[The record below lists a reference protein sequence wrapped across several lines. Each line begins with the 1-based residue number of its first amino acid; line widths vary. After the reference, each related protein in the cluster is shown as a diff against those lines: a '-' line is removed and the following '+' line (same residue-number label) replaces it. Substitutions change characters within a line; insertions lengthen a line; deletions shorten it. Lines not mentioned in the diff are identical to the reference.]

1 MNRPPRGR
9 GRRHVNRNVRGNA
22 SNLGNPAHS
31 GPSQGGNAG
40 NVGDNGDAIDRINQ
54 LAAAVTQMATM
65 LTQINGMP
73 IPPEVQQLGGE
84 IPRLE
89 ASHHNENPSGDGRGR
104 APTVSHRAA
113 NTNRGPEGSRHE
125 NERSHNV
132 ADNSQNLSHHENRQR
147 HDLRDDLNSR
157 LHGQDMRNRIN
168 ERRAGRAP
176 HPEDEPLYLRQRFAE
191 IQNNP
196 VYQQIAD
203 LQEQIERLQRNND
216 PRNVAVRNLL
226 EEAESPFSED
236 IRAAPM
242 PPRLKLPDLKYDGTG
257 DPSEHLETYKS
268 WMELNSATNAFQ
280 CRAFVITLTGIARR
294 WFRTLRPGSVFSFR
308 QLSESFISQFAV
320 NKVQRKPARHLY
332 TVRQKENESTEAFL
346 NQFVKEEMSVK
357 DRNDSTAC
365 GALMAGL
372 RSATVLKYMVSI
384 KEDVSYPELISEID
398 SQAGSSKAKENGNS
412 NGKKNNVGNRNPIEN
427 QIPRF
432 CDYTPTTVPVA
443 TIYTENE
450 HLGIFTIPPAI
461 KTPVNR
467 RDNTKYCRY
476 HRDIGHITEECRV
489 LKDEI
494 ERNGDQQP
502 RQPAQENQQPEQE
515 GEDIEVR
522 VIIGGPA
529 TGDTNRAR
537 KNYARQARSEPF
549 PHQINLAEHKNK
561 APRLSNEPIIFTEE
575 EASGLWHPHK
585 DAIVVA
591 LRIASR
597 KVYKILI
604 DNGSSADI
612 LFRSTLNRMDLVGAK
627 FNPIKSALYGF
638 TGDSIHS
645 EGVLNLPVELGTHPC
660 QHIQSVE
667 FVVVDCPSSYNA
679 IIGRPT
685 LNAIQAVTS
694 TYHLL
699 VKFPTVGGI
708 GILKGDQ
715 QASRDIYEAANR
727 SSNAHRMN
735 IIKTCKGPLEHPP
748 PRTIAID
755 SGAGHPPPNKKSS
768 SHEKFLQ

>member
-1 MNRPPRGR
+1 
-9 GRRHVNRNVRGNA
+9 
-22 SNLGNPAHS
+22 
-31 GPSQGGNAG
+31 
-40 NVGDNGDAIDRINQ
+40 
-54 LAAAVTQMATM
+54 
-65 LTQINGMP
+65 
-73 IPPEVQQLGGE
+73 
-84 IPRLE
+84 
-89 ASHHNENPSGDGRGR
+89 
-104 APTVSHRAA
+104 
-113 NTNRGPEGSRHE
+113 
-125 NERSHNV
+125 
-132 ADNSQNLSHHENRQR
+132 
-147 HDLRDDLNSR
+147 
-157 LHGQDMRNRIN
+157 
-168 ERRAGRAP
+168 
-176 HPEDEPLYLRQRFAE
+176 
-191 IQNNP
+191 
-196 VYQQIAD
+196 
-203 LQEQIERLQRNND
+203 
-216 PRNVAVRNLL
+216 
-226 EEAESPFSED
+226 
-236 IRAAPM
+236 
-242 PPRLKLPDLKYDGTG
+242 
-257 DPSEHLETYKS
+257 
-268 WMELNSATNAFQ
+268 MELNSATNAFQ

-346 NQFVKEEMSVK
+346 NRFVKEEMSVK

-384 KEDVSYPELISEID
+384 KEDVSYPELISEVRRHIQAEKTSDLEASKLSQDILLGGKRKID
-398 SQAGSSKAKENGNS
+398 SQAGSSKAEENGNS
-412 NGKKNNVGNRNPIEN
+412 NGKKNNIGNRNPIEN
-427 QIPRF
+427 QIP
-432 CDYTPTTVPVA
+432 
-443 TIYTENE
+443 
-450 HLGIFTIPPAI
+450 
-461 KTPVNR
+461 
-467 RDNTKYCRY
+467 
-476 HRDIGHITEECRV
+476 
-489 LKDEI
+489 
-494 ERNGDQQP
+494 RNGDQQP

-604 DNGSSADI
+604 DNESSADI

-627 FNPIKSALYGF
+627 FDPIKSALYGF

-685 LNAIQAVTS
+685 LNAIRAVTS

>member
-1 MNRPPRGR
+1 
-9 GRRHVNRNVRGNA
+9 
-22 SNLGNPAHS
+22 
-31 GPSQGGNAG
+31 
-40 NVGDNGDAIDRINQ
+40 
-54 LAAAVTQMATM
+54 
-65 LTQINGMP
+65 
-73 IPPEVQQLGGE
+73 
-84 IPRLE
+84 
-89 ASHHNENPSGDGRGR
+89 
-104 APTVSHRAA
+104 
-113 NTNRGPEGSRHE
+113 
-125 NERSHNV
+125 
-132 ADNSQNLSHHENRQR
+132 
-147 HDLRDDLNSR
+147 
-157 LHGQDMRNRIN
+157 
-168 ERRAGRAP
+168 
-176 HPEDEPLYLRQRFAE
+176 
-191 IQNNP
+191 
-196 VYQQIAD
+196 
-203 LQEQIERLQRNND
+203 
-216 PRNVAVRNLL
+216 
-226 EEAESPFSED
+226 
-236 IRAAPM
+236 M

-257 DPSEHLETYKS
+257 DPAEHLETYKS

-294 WFRTLRPGSVFSFR
+294 W
-308 QLSESFISQFAV
+308 
-320 NKVQRKPARHLY
+320 KPARHLY

-346 NQFVKEEMSVK
+346 NRFVKEEMSVK

-384 KEDVSYPELISEID
+384 KEDISYPELISKVRRHIQAEKTSDLEASKLSQDILLGGKRKID
-398 SQAGSSKAKENGNS
+398 FQAGSSKTEENGNS

-427 QIPRF
+427 QAPQNNQIPRF
-432 CDYTPTTVPVA
+432 REYTPTTVPVA

-494 ERNGDQQP
+494 ERLIQRGQLRNYVRDENRQP
-502 RQPAQENQQPEQE
+502 RQE

-537 KNYARQARSEPF
+537 KNYARQARSKPF

-561 APRLSNEPIIFTEE
+561 APCLSNEPIIFTEE

-597 KVYKILI
+597 KIYKILI

-612 LFRSTLNRMDLVGAK
+612 LFRSTLNRMDLVGTK
-627 FNPIKSALYGF
+627 FDPIKSALYGF

-645 EGVLNLPVELGTHPC
+645 EGVLNLPVELGMHPC

-679 IIGRPT
+679 IIGCPT
-685 LNAIQAVTS
+685 LNAIRAITS

-715 QASRDIYEAANR
+715 QASRDIY
-727 SSNAHRMN
+727 
-735 IIKTCKGPLEHPP
+735 
-748 PRTIAID
+748 
-755 SGAGHPPPNKKSS
+755 
-768 SHEKFLQ
+768 

>member
-1 MNRPPRGR
+1 
-9 GRRHVNRNVRGNA
+9 
-22 SNLGNPAHS
+22 
-31 GPSQGGNAG
+31 
-40 NVGDNGDAIDRINQ
+40 
-54 LAAAVTQMATM
+54 
-65 LTQINGMP
+65 
-73 IPPEVQQLGGE
+73 
-84 IPRLE
+84 
-89 ASHHNENPSGDGRGR
+89 
-104 APTVSHRAA
+104 
-113 NTNRGPEGSRHE
+113 
-125 NERSHNV
+125 
-132 ADNSQNLSHHENRQR
+132 
-147 HDLRDDLNSR
+147 
-157 LHGQDMRNRIN
+157 
-168 ERRAGRAP
+168 
-176 HPEDEPLYLRQRFAE
+176 
-191 IQNNP
+191 
-196 VYQQIAD
+196 
-203 LQEQIERLQRNND
+203 
-216 PRNVAVRNLL
+216 
-226 EEAESPFSED
+226 
-236 IRAAPM
+236 M

-257 DPSEHLETYKS
+257 DPAEHLETYKS

-308 QLSESFISQFAV
+308 QLSESFISQFVV

-346 NQFVKEEMSVK
+346 NRFVKEEMSVK

-365 GALMAGL
+365 GALMARL
-372 RSATVLKYMVSI
+372 RSVTVLKYMVSI
-384 KEDVSYPELISEID
+384 KEDVSYPELISEVCRHIQAEKTSDLEASKLSQDILLGGKRKID
-398 SQAGSSKAKENGNS
+398 SQAGSSKAEENGNS

-427 QIPRF
+427 QAHQNNQIPRF
-432 CDYTPTTVPVA
+432 RDYTPTTVPVA

-494 ERNGDQQP
+494 ERLIQRGQLRNYV
-502 RQPAQENQQPEQE
+502 RNENQQPGQE

-561 APRLSNEPIIFTEE
+561 APHLSNEPIIFTEE

-627 FNPIKSALYGF
+627 FDPIKSALYGF

-685 LNAIQAVTS
+685 LNAIRAVTS

-735 IIKTCKGPLEHPP
+735 IIKTCKGPLEYPP

>member
-1 MNRPPRGR
+1 
-9 GRRHVNRNVRGNA
+9 
-22 SNLGNPAHS
+22 
-31 GPSQGGNAG
+31 
-40 NVGDNGDAIDRINQ
+40 
-54 LAAAVTQMATM
+54 
-65 LTQINGMP
+65 MP
-73 IPPEVQQLGGE
+73 I
-84 IPRLE
+84 
-89 ASHHNENPSGDGRGR
+89 
-104 APTVSHRAA
+104 
-113 NTNRGPEGSRHE
+113 
-125 NERSHNV
+125 
-132 ADNSQNLSHHENRQR
+132 
-147 HDLRDDLNSR
+147 
-157 LHGQDMRNRIN
+157 
-168 ERRAGRAP
+168 
-176 HPEDEPLYLRQRFAE
+176 
-191 IQNNP
+191 
-196 VYQQIAD
+196 
-203 LQEQIERLQRNND
+203 
-216 PRNVAVRNLL
+216 
-226 EEAESPFSED
+226 
-236 IRAAPM
+236 
-242 PPRLKLPDLKYDGTG
+242 
-257 DPSEHLETYKS
+257 
-268 WMELNSATNAFQ
+268 
-280 CRAFVITLTGIARR
+280 
-294 WFRTLRPGSVFSFR
+294 
-308 QLSESFISQFAV
+308 
-320 NKVQRKPARHLY
+320 
-332 TVRQKENESTEAFL
+332 
-346 NQFVKEEMSVK
+346 
-357 DRNDSTAC
+357 
-365 GALMAGL
+365 
-372 RSATVLKYMVSI
+372 
-384 KEDVSYPELISEID
+384 
-398 SQAGSSKAKENGNS
+398 
-412 NGKKNNVGNRNPIEN
+412 
-427 QIPRF
+427 
-432 CDYTPTTVPVA
+432 A

-494 ERNGDQQP
+494 ERLIQRGQLRNYVRNGDQQP
-502 RQPAQENQQPEQE
+502 RQPAQENQRPEQE

-537 KNYARQARSEPF
+537 KNYAHQARSEPF

-645 EGVLNLPVELGTHPC
+645 E
-660 QHIQSVE
+660 
-667 FVVVDCPSSYNA
+667 
-679 IIGRPT
+679 
-685 LNAIQAVTS
+685 AVTS

-727 SSNAHRMN
+727 SLNAHRMN

-748 PRTIAID
+748 PKTITID
-755 SGAGHPPPNKKSS
+755 SGARHPPPNKKSS

>member
-1 MNRPPRGR
+1 MLETP
-9 GRRHVNRNVRGNA
+9 
-22 SNLGNPAHS
+22 
-31 GPSQGGNAG
+31 
-40 NVGDNGDAIDRINQ
+40 I
-54 LAAAVTQMATM
+54 MALKEVAMRMKGHTTWPTTPKTYPTM
-65 LTQINGMP
+65 KT
-73 IPPEVQQLGGE
+73 
-84 IPRLE
+84 
-89 ASHHNENPSGDGRGR
+89 
-104 APTVSHRAA
+104 
-113 NTNRGPEGSRHE
+113 
-125 NERSHNV
+125 
-132 ADNSQNLSHHENRQR
+132 LS
-147 HDLRDDLNSR
+147 
-157 LHGQDMRNRIN
+157 
-168 ERRAGRAP
+168 
-176 HPEDEPLYLRQRFAE
+176 EPLYLRQRFAE

-216 PRNVAVRNLL
+216 PRNVAVKNLL
-226 EEAESPFSED
+226 EETESPFSED

-257 DPSEHLETYKS
+257 DPAEHLETYKS
-268 WMELNSATNAFQ
+268 WMELNSAMNAFQ
-280 CRAFVITLTGIARR
+280 CRAFVITLTGIAQR
-294 WFRTLRPGSVFSFR
+294 WFRTLRSGSIFSFR
-308 QLSESFISQFAV
+308 QLSESFISQFTV

-332 TVRQKENESTEAFL
+332 TVRQKENESIEAFL
-346 NQFVKEEMSVK
+346 NRFVKEEMSVK

-384 KEDVSYPELISEID
+384 KKDVSYPELISEVRRHIQAEKTSDLEASKLSQDILLGGKRQID
-398 SQAGSSKAKENGNS
+398 SQAGSSKAEENGNS

-432 CDYTPTTVPVA
+432 RDYTPTTVPVA

-450 HLGIFTIPPAI
+450 HLGIFTIPPTI

-494 ERNGDQQP
+494 ERLIQRGQLRNYVRNGDQQP
-502 RQPAQENQQPEQE
+502 RQPAQENQQPGQE

-604 DNGSSADI
+604 DNGSSANI

-627 FNPIKSALYGF
+627 FDPIKSALYGF

-685 LNAIQAVTS
+685 LNAIRAVTS

-735 IIKTCKGPLEHPP
+735 IIKTYKGPLEYPP

-755 SGAGHPPPNKKSS
+755 SRAGHPPPNKKSS

>member
-1 MNRPPRGR
+1 M
-9 GRRHVNRNVRGNA
+9 
-22 SNLGNPAHS
+22 
-31 GPSQGGNAG
+31 
-40 NVGDNGDAIDRINQ
+40 
-54 LAAAVTQMATM
+54 
-65 LTQINGMP
+65 
-73 IPPEVQQLGGE
+73 
-84 IPRLE
+84 
-89 ASHHNENPSGDGRGR
+89 
-104 APTVSHRAA
+104 
-113 NTNRGPEGSRHE
+113 
-125 NERSHNV
+125 
-132 ADNSQNLSHHENRQR
+132 
-147 HDLRDDLNSR
+147 
-157 LHGQDMRNRIN
+157 
-168 ERRAGRAP
+168 
-176 HPEDEPLYLRQRFAE
+176 
-191 IQNNP
+191 
-196 VYQQIAD
+196 
-203 LQEQIERLQRNND
+203 
-216 PRNVAVRNLL
+216 
-226 EEAESPFSED
+226 
-236 IRAAPM
+236 
-242 PPRLKLPDLKYDGTG
+242 
-257 DPSEHLETYKS
+257 
-268 WMELNSATNAFQ
+268 
-280 CRAFVITLTGIARR
+280 
-294 WFRTLRPGSVFSFR
+294 
-308 QLSESFISQFAV
+308 
-320 NKVQRKPARHLY
+320 
-332 TVRQKENESTEAFL
+332 
-346 NQFVKEEMSVK
+346 
-357 DRNDSTAC
+357 
-365 GALMAGL
+365 
-372 RSATVLKYMVSI
+372 
-384 KEDVSYPELISEID
+384 
-398 SQAGSSKAKENGNS
+398 
-412 NGKKNNVGNRNPIEN
+412 
-427 QIPRF
+427 
-432 CDYTPTTVPVA
+432 
-443 TIYTENE
+443 
-450 HLGIFTIPPAI
+450 GIFTIPPAI

-494 ERNGDQQP
+494 ERLIQRGQLRNY
-502 RQPAQENQQPEQE
+502 
-515 GEDIEVR
+515 VR
-522 VIIGGPA
+522 
-529 TGDTNRAR
+529 DNTNRAR

-627 FNPIKSALYGF
+627 FDPIKSALYGF

-685 LNAIQAVTS
+685 LNAIRAVTS

-708 GILKGDQ
+708 GTLKGDQ

-755 SGAGHPPPNKKSS
+755 SGAGHPSPNKKSS

>member
-1 MNRPPRGR
+1 MAPGLGPARQACARARPAR
-9 GRRHVNRNVRGNA
+9 
-22 SNLGNPAHS
+22 LGQH
-31 GPSQGGNAG
+31 GL
-40 NVGDNGDAIDRINQ
+40 VC
-54 LAAAVTQMATM
+54 
-65 LTQINGMP
+65 
-73 IPPEVQQLGGE
+73 
-84 IPRLE
+84 
-89 ASHHNENPSGDGRGR
+89 
-104 APTVSHRAA
+104 
-113 NTNRGPEGSRHE
+113 
-125 NERSHNV
+125 
-132 ADNSQNLSHHENRQR
+132 
-147 HDLRDDLNSR
+147 LN
-157 LHGQDMRNRIN
+157 
-168 ERRAGRAP
+168 
-176 HPEDEPLYLRQRFAE
+176 EPLYLRQRFAE

-216 PRNVAVRNLL
+216 PRNVAVKNLL
-226 EEAESPFSED
+226 EETESPFSED

-257 DPSEHLETYKS
+257 DPAEHLETYKS

-346 NQFVKEEMSVK
+346 NRFVKEEMSVK

-372 RSATVLKYMVSI
+372 RSATVRKYMVSI
-384 KEDVSYPELISEID
+384 KEDVSYPKLISEVRRHIQAEKTSDLEASKLSQDILLGGKRKID
-398 SQAGSSKAKENGNS
+398 FQAGSSKAEENRNS

-427 QIPRF
+427 QAPQNNQIPWFRE
-432 CDYTPTTVPVA
+432 YTPTTVPVT
-443 TIYTENE
+443 TIYIENE

-461 KTPVNR
+461 KTP
-467 RDNTKYCRY
+467 
-476 HRDIGHITEECRV
+476 
-489 LKDEI
+489 
-494 ERNGDQQP
+494 QP
-502 RQPAQENQQPEQE
+502 GQE

-529 TGDTNRAR
+529 TGDKNRAR

-561 APRLSNEPIIFTEE
+561 APRLSSEPIIFTEE
-575 EASGLWHPHK
+575 EASSLWHPHK

-597 KVYKILI
+597 KVYKILT

-627 FNPIKSALYGF
+627 FDPIKSTLYGF

-645 EGVLNLPVELGTHPC
+645 EGVLNLLVELGTHPC

-667 FVVVDCPSSYNA
+667 FVVVDCPSSYNV
-679 IIGRPT
+679 IIGCPT
-685 LNAIQAVTS
+685 LNAIRAVTS

-715 QASRDIYEAANR
+715 QAS
-727 SSNAHRMN
+727 
-735 IIKTCKGPLEHPP
+735 
-748 PRTIAID
+748 
-755 SGAGHPPPNKKSS
+755 
-768 SHEKFLQ
+768 

>member
-1 MNRPPRGR
+1 M
-9 GRRHVNRNVRGNA
+9 
-22 SNLGNPAHS
+22 
-31 GPSQGGNAG
+31 
-40 NVGDNGDAIDRINQ
+40 
-54 LAAAVTQMATM
+54 
-65 LTQINGMP
+65 
-73 IPPEVQQLGGE
+73 
-84 IPRLE
+84 
-89 ASHHNENPSGDGRGR
+89 
-104 APTVSHRAA
+104 
-113 NTNRGPEGSRHE
+113 
-125 NERSHNV
+125 
-132 ADNSQNLSHHENRQR
+132 
-147 HDLRDDLNSR
+147 
-157 LHGQDMRNRIN
+157 
-168 ERRAGRAP
+168 
-176 HPEDEPLYLRQRFAE
+176 
-191 IQNNP
+191 
-196 VYQQIAD
+196 
-203 LQEQIERLQRNND
+203 
-216 PRNVAVRNLL
+216 L
-226 EEAESPFSED
+226 EETESPFSED

-257 DPSEHLETYKS
+257 DPAEHLETYKS

-280 CRAFVITLTGIARR
+280 CRAF
-294 WFRTLRPGSVFSFR
+294 
-308 QLSESFISQFAV
+308 
-320 NKVQRKPARHLY
+320 
-332 TVRQKENESTEAFL
+332 ENESTEAFL
-346 NQFVKEEMSVK
+346 NRFVKEEMSVK

-384 KEDVSYPELISEID
+384 KEDVSYPELISEVRRHIQAEKTSDLEASKLSQDIFLGGKRKID
-398 SQAGSSKAKENGNS
+398 SQAGSSKAEENGNS
-412 NGKKNNVGNRNPIEN
+412 NGKKNN
-427 QIPRF
+427 
-432 CDYTPTTVPVA
+432 
-443 TIYTENE
+443 
-450 HLGIFTIPPAI
+450 
-461 KTPVNR
+461 
-467 RDNTKYCRY
+467 
-476 HRDIGHITEECRV
+476 ECRV

-494 ERNGDQQP
+494 ERLIQRGQLRNYVRNGDQQP

-561 APRLSNEPIIFTEE
+561 APRFSNEPIIFTEE

-685 LNAIQAVTS
+685 LNAIRAVTS

-748 PRTIAID
+748 PRTITID
-755 SGAGHPPPNKKSS
+755 LGAGHPPPNNKSS